1 MSLAC
6 PHDPV
11 TQLARCSPGRPGTAR
26 ADAALQ
32 RRRARQMTAAQA
44 NH

>member
-1 MSLAC
+1 MSLAG
-6 PHDPV
+6 PHNPV
-11 TQLARCSPGRPGTAR
+11 IQLARCSPGQAGTAR

>member
-1 MSLAC
+1 MSLAG
-6 PHDPV
+6 PHNPV
-11 TQLARCSPGRPGTAR
+11 TQLARCSPGRPAQPR